1 MNIEI
6 KKRIFTSLLLLLLF
20 SVIYINN
27 FFLLFCL
34 ILIFVVSSLEFFA
47 IISII
52 FRKNHLKA
60 FFANLTYVIYIFLI
74 TNTFFL
80 FSLSTE
86 PKNVLFFI
94 ILICIFSDIGGLTF
108 GKLFKGPK
116 LTNISPKKTIFGSFG
131 SLFFASLISLIVYF
145 ILFNSDY
152 SYIYIY
158 IFFSIFVSI
167 GCQLGD
173 LFFSFLKRKSKLEDT
188 GSLLPGHGGILDR
201 IDGMLLGIPFGL
213 VFILI
218 WSPK

>member
-6 KKRIFTSLLLLLLF
+6 KKRLSTSALLLLLF
-20 SVIYINN
+20 LTIFFNN
-27 FFLLFCL
+27 FILLFCL
-34 ILIFVVSSLEFFA
+34 ILIFAISSLEFFA
-47 IISII
+47 ITSII
-52 FRKNHLKA
+52 YRKSSLKA
-60 FFANLTYVIYIFLI
+60 FFVNIIYVVYIFLI
-74 TNTFFL
+74 TSIFFL
-80 FSLSTE
+80 FSLSVE

-94 ILICIFSDIGGLTF
+94 ILICIFSDIGGLLF

-116 LTNISPKKTIFGSFG
+116 LTNISPNKTISGSVG
-131 SLFFASLISLIVYF
+131 SLFFSSLVSVATYL
-145 ILFNSDY
+145 ILFKSDY

-173 LFFSFLKRKSKLEDT
+173 LFFSFLKRKSKLQDT

-201 IDGMLLGIPFGL
+201 IDGMLLGLPFGL
-213 VFILI
+213 IFIVI